1 LISPVPRKTTSNS
14 QRRAPTADVDAAER
28 ALMRASQDPANIPGI
43 YNYCDRWCERCGFT
57 ARCLSFKMGEARDQ
71 QKTEASSARRS
82 DDENAAFWDDIA
94 VNFALTL
101 RLVKREAKKRGIDLD
116 SPAALDEASRDERR
130 RERRAAREGSAL
142 HSAAIAYLDATRL
155 LLDRLAPELRDAE
168 EALNLQLRLG
178 TGAPN
183 STAAEI
189 RDALDV
195 VQWYLFFID
204 AKLQRAVSSR
214 LDPRRGDEDRFPS
227 DADGS
232 AKIALVA
239 IDRSLAA
246 WARLRPHLTGEADA
260 IIDLLVQLERLR
272 QSVEREF
279 PNARSFKRPGFDERE
294 QLHGTHDSL

>member
-1 LISPVPRKTTSNS
+1 VPRKTNSTSR
-14 QRRAPTADVDAAER
+14 RRAPTAEVDAAER
-28 ALMRASQDPANIPGI
+28 ALMHASQDPDNIEGI
-43 YNYCDRWCERCGFT
+43 YNYCDRWCERCSFT
-57 ARCLSFKMGEARDQ
+57 GRCLSFKMSAARDRR
-71 QKTEASSARRS
+71 KTEATSARRT

-101 RLVKREAKKRGIDLD
+101 RLLKREAKKRGIDLD
-116 SPAALDEASRDERR
+116 SPAALDETSGEERR
-130 RERRAAREGSAL
+130 RKRQEARESSAL
-142 HSAAIAYLDATRL
+142 HAAATVYLDSGRAL
-155 LLDRLAPELRDAE
+155 LERLAPELRDAE

-178 TGAPN
+178 TGTPD

-189 RDALDV
+189 RNALEV
-195 VQWYLFFID
+195 VHWYLFFID
-204 AKLQRAVSSR
+204 VKLQRAVASR
-214 LDPRRGDEDRFPS
+214 LEARPGDEGGFPS

-246 WARLRPHLTGEADA
+246 WARLRPHLAGESDA

-279 PNARSFKRPGFDERE
+279 PHARSFKRPGFD
-294 QLHGTHDSL
+294 

>member
-1 LISPVPRKTTSNS
+1 ML
-14 QRRAPTADVDAAER
+14 
-28 ALMRASQDPANIPGI
+28 ASQDPANIPGI
-43 YNYCDRWCERCGFT
+43 YNYCDRWCERCSFT
-57 ARCLSFKMGEARDQ
+57 GRCLSFKMSEARDRRR
-71 QKTEASSARRS
+71 TEASSARRS
-82 DDENAAFWDDIA
+82 DEENATFWDDIA

-116 SPAALDEASRDERR
+116 SPAALSEASREERR
-130 RERRAAREGSAL
+130 RERRAAREASAL
-142 HSAAIAYLDATRL
+142 HAAAIAYLDAART
-155 LLDRLAPELRDAE
+155 LLDRLAPALRDAE

-178 TGAPN
+178 TGAPD

-189 RDALDV
+189 RDALEV

-204 AKLQRAVSSR
+204 AKLQRAVASR
-214 LDPRRGDEDRFPS
+214 LDRRPGEEDSFPS

-232 AKIALVA
+232 TKIALVA

-246 WARLRPHLTGEADA
+246 WARLRPHLTGESDA

-279 PNARSFKRPGFDERE
+279 PNARSFRRPGFDEGE
-294 QLHGTHDSL
+294 QVHGTHASL